1 MGTESEK
8 METTENRQV
17 IALTLENRSK
27 AIRIRFPCS
36 ERDLE
41 QSLRALATDAE
52 NPPKVYVREVMF
64 PKELAFLTG
73 KYVDVDE
80 INYLAKRMR
89 HFTQEEAEL
98 KTMMTTQ

>member
-17 IALTLENRSK
+17 IALTLENRPK

-41 QSLRALATDAE
+41 QSLKVIAAEAE
-52 NPPKVYVREVMF
+52 NPPKVYVREVIF
-64 PKELAFLTG
+64 PERAGVFNRQVRG
-73 KYVDVDE
+73 
-80 INYLAKRMR
+80 RG
-89 HFTQEEAEL
+89 
-98 KTMMTTQ
+98 